1 MSVTSAPDQDRMA
14 SYLKRIA
21 VGPEMSKDLTRE
33 EARDGMELILRRAV
47 DQVQAAVF
55 LIALR
60 MKRESDDENRGIL
73 DALRATTHAAG
84 VALDNLID
92 LADPYDGFIR
102 HLPAAPFL
110 PAVLAACGA
119 PAVSHGCRAMGP
131 KFGLTHHQ
139 VLAAAGAPVDLTP
152 EQAAARLA
160 DPAVGWAYL
169 DQASF
174 HPELHGLTEL
184 RRLIVKRPC
193 LSTLEK
199 LCGPVRASGRT
210 HLIVGYVHSAYE
222 RLLPLVARDA
232 GYASALV
239 IRGVEGGV
247 VPPLN
252 AQARVVSYREGGP
265 DESWKL
271 DPRDAGIDSSLRA
284 APLASTPDQA
294 AADESFDDASQERDL
309 SHLAARAAEAGL
321 DALKGQAG
329 PTRDGL
335 VLMVAVILRQAGCT
349 ETLGAGADLG
359 RQALDG
365 GEAYRRF
372 LAFGS

>member
-1 MSVTSAPDQDRMA
+1 MSDAGLEARMA

-21 VGPEMSKDLTRE
+21 TGPEMSRDLARE
-33 EARDGMELILRRAV
+33 EARDGMELILRNAV

-73 DALRATTHAAG
+73 DALRATTHCATAD
-84 VALDNLID
+84 VPDLVD
-92 LADPYDGFIR
+92 LADPYDGFLR
-102 HLPAAPFL
+102 HLPVAPFL
-110 PAVLAACGA
+110 PAVLAACGV
-119 PAVSHGCRAMGP
+119 PAVSHGCRMMGP

-139 VLAAAGAPVDLTP
+139 ILAAAGAPVDLTSD
-152 EQAAARLA
+152 EAAARIA
-160 DPAVGWAYL
+160 DPAIGWAYV
-169 DQASF
+169 DQRAF
-174 HPELHGLTEL
+174 HPELHALIEL

-210 HLIVGYVHSAYE
+210 HLVVGYVHSGYE
-222 RLLPLVARDA
+222 RLLPLVAREA

-252 AQARVVSYREGGP
+252 SQARVISYRSGGA

-271 DPRDAGIDSSLRA
+271 APREAGIESDVRA
-284 APLASTPDQA
+284 PPLASTPDQA
-294 AADESFDDASQERDL
+294 AADESFDEASQERDL
-309 SHLAARAAEAGL
+309 SHLAARATGAGM
-321 DALKGQAG
+321 DALNGKSG
-329 PTRDGL
+329 PPRDSL
-335 VLMVAVILRQAGCT
+335 VLAAAVILRQAGRAALLS
-349 ETLGAGADLG
+349 EGANLARD
-359 RQALDG
+359 ALDSG
-365 GEAYRRF
+365 KAQRQF
-372 LAFGS
+372 LALSRG

>member
-1 MSVTSAPDQDRMA
+1 MSDAGLEARMA

-21 VGPEMSKDLTRE
+21 TGPEMSKDLTRE
-33 EARDGMELILRRAV
+33 EARDGMEVILRQAV
-47 DQVQAAVF
+47 DHVQAAVF

-73 DALRATTHAAG
+73 DALRATTHAA
-84 VALDNLID
+84 VADVPDLVD
-92 LADPYDGFIR
+92 LADPYDGFLR
-102 HLPAAPFL
+102 HLPVAPFL
-110 PAVLAACGA
+110 PAVLAACGV
-119 PAVSHGCRAMGP
+119 PAVSHGCRMMGP

-139 VLAAAGAPVDLTP
+139 ILAAAGAPVDLTSD
-152 EQAAARLA
+152 EAAARIA
-160 DPAVGWAYL
+160 DPAIGWAYV
-169 DQASF
+169 DQRAF
-174 HPELHGLTEL
+174 HPELHALIEL

-210 HLIVGYVHSAYE
+210 HLVVGYVHSAYE
-222 RLLPLVARDA
+222 RLLPLIAREA

-252 AQARVVSYREGGP
+252 SQARVISYRSGGA

-271 DPRDAGIDSSLRA
+271 APREAGIESDVRA
-284 APLASTPDQA
+284 PPLAFTPDQ

-309 SHLAARAAEAGL
+309 SHLAARAAEAGM
-321 DALKGQAG
+321 DALNDKAG
-329 PTRDGL
+329 ATRDGL
-335 VLMVAVILRQAGCT
+335 VLSAAVILRQAGRAASLS
-349 ETLGAGADLG
+349 EGADLARG
-359 RQALDG
+359 ALDSG
-365 GEAYRRF
+365 KAQKQF
-372 LAFGS
+372 LAFSRG

>member
-1 MSVTSAPDQDRMA
+1 MTVTPAPNQDRMA

-60 MKRESDDENRGIL
+60 MKRESDDENRGVL

-84 VALDNLID
+84 AALDDLVD

-131 KFGLTHHQ
+131 KFGLTHHRI
-139 VLAAAGAPVDLTP
+139 LAAAGAPVDLMP

-169 DQASF
+169 DQAAF

-199 LCGPVRASGRT
+199 LCGPVRASRT

-265 DESWKL
+265 DESWKV
-271 DPRDAGIDSSLRA
+271 DPRDAGVDSSLRA
-284 APLASTPDQA
+284 APLASTPDEA
-294 AADESFDDASQERDL
+294 AADESFDEATQERDL

-321 DALKGQAG
+321 DALKGHAG

-335 VLMVAVILRQAGCT
+335 VLTAAIILRQAGRT
-349 ETLGAGADLG
+349 ETLADGADLA
-359 RQALDG
+359 RRAIDG
-365 GEAYRRF
+365 GEAFRRF
-372 LAFGS
+372 SAFSS